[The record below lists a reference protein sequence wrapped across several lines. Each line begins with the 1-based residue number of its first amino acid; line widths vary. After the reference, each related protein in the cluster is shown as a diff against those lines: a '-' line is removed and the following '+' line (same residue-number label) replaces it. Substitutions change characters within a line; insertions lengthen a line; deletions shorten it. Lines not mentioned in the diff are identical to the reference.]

1 MVRLVRLL
9 SHQATN
15 TATVWFVT
23 SWCAATA
30 LRVALA
36 ALRWD
41 ELDHDAAALP
51 GAFAYGALVDAALA
65 AATALLVLAFGASTH
80 FAPRERVRRRI
91 RRALGF
97 ALAAGTAAVA
107 LFGVA
112 AAWWRERIW
121 PVHAQRAWSWPAR
134 VRVTLL
140 AVAVAVGAARA
151 GMTLND
157 AAASARSLR
166 ANVRNQEPARNGPA
180 SFAAAVRDNELS
192 FRRFYATLDDG
203 RVRQLA
209 GDWPRPRSVAM
220 PVPANGR
227 PMNAQRP
234 HHVVIV
240 QVESLSAAFLGVFGN
255 PKGLTPKLDHLARE
269 GVLFRQLYATGTRTV
284 RGLEALSAALP
295 PLPGQAR
302 VRRPGNVNL
311 VTLGAVLREQ
321 GFESSFLYGGYG
333 YFDNMNA
340 YFGANGY
347 RVRDRHDIPSGRI
360 GFANIRGIADE
371 YLFDDALARM
381 DRATSAGGR
390 QWLYL
395 TTTSNHRPHT
405 WPQGRIDVASG
416 SGREGAV
423 RYTDWAIGR
432 FIEQARTHPWFDETL
447 FVIVA
452 DHCASVAGKTRLPP
466 SHFGPTVQERAWIAN
481 YQEIGRLTR
490 GEHGSLDL
498 VVLAPMRRVAQYRV
512 DPDGVARR
520 VPVDAV
526 RAAGAIADY
535 PLADDLIQSGRYR
548 AVPAGALRV
557 ARGVGADG
565 DGGQPGQWIH

>member
-1 MVRLVRLL
+1 MPCARPIFFDGSSRSLL
-9 SHQATN
+9 SHPATN
-15 TATVWFVT
+15 AATVWFVT

-97 ALAAGTAAVA
+97 ALAAGAA
-107 LFGVA
+107 
-112 AAWWRERIW
+112 
-121 PVHAQRAWSWPAR
+121 
-134 VRVTLL
+134 
-140 AVAVAVGAARA
+140 
-151 GMTLND
+151 

-166 ANVRNQEPARNGPA
+166 AHVRNQEPARNGPA
-180 SFAAAVRDNELS
+180 TFAAAVRDNELS

-240 QVESLSAAFLGVFGN
+240 QVGSLSAAFLGVFGN
-255 PKGLTPKLDHLARE
+255 PKDLTPKLDHLARE
-269 GVLFRQLYATGTRTV
+269 GVLFMQLYATGTRTV

-302 VRRPGNVNL
+302 VHRPGNANL

-390 QWLYL
+390 QWLHL

-481 YQEIGRLTR
+481 YQEIGKLTH
-490 GEHGSLDL
+490 GEPGSLDL

-535 PLADDLIQSGRYR
+535 QLADDLIQSGRDR

-557 ARGVGADG
+557 ASGVVADG